1 MNKILI
7 YSIPAKPHKIIVFN
21 EETKEI
27 QEEINVPSLKQL
39 YPAVLLQSKKYDT
52 NKVVFSGPQIFTSKL
67 ANNLRLAEFSAY
79 STNNLQIELR

>member
-39 YPAVLLQSKKYDT
+39 YPTVLLQSKKYDT
-52 NKVVFSGPQIFTSKL
+52 SKVVFSGPQMFTSKL
-67 ANNLRLAEFSAY
+67 ANNLRLAEFAAY